1 MDFTI
6 AQRTTLLRTLLL
18 FFYFAISL
26 VCLSSFMYLALVFA
40 KHVVLNRS
48 SLNIHAVAIDYWQP
62 GFFAI
67 VAALSI
73 FVVSI
78 GSLLKFRQLLQG
90 IGPLV
95 ELLGGRRASS
105 EIPEEQIF
113 IDIVEELALTSGIP
127 FPVPIVIEK
136 ERALNA
142 FALGD
147 VETQAVIGITE
158 GMLVTLTRDELQA
171 VVAHEMAHLIHGDAS
186 LGVRMISLLHGM
198 VGITNFGFYLCEVGS
213 GERTLFSKDKPAGKP
228 RQNFLFLMFG
238 LMLSVAGAAGM
249 LAGATV
255 KRLITRGREF
265 GADREACALIG
276 DSEPLVRALAKMT
289 EEENKS
295 YIRNRDAKLCGHMFF
310 ADVNKPSLL
319 NKFSTHPS
327 LQRRIKRLEHGV
339 VRKEPLE
346 LEQSTRAE
354 TVLLKSDRQEQQ
366 KAVAI
371 EPEATA
377 VAQAISHLRQP
388 VVGTVQP
395 LKKLLDQVPREIR
408 RALHQPETAVAIL
421 YCLFLSSNEKIQAS
435 QVEILLETVNDKVKD
450 EMEKAFASL
459 NQLSFSLRFLLL
471 SIAIESLK
479 HLNVDDY
486 QRVRQV
492 VEKLVAIDSEQK
504 QMHVYLLQRMLF
516 RALDSWF
523 EVEQKVDEDSLPSLD
538 DAVLQTMTVAAVLG
552 NARRKVDEA
561 KDALAKALKH
571 LAFEE
576 ALDKARLDACNIKML
591 KDSLDTLSLAPVPV
605 RVSVLEGVGECLAED
620 GVIDS
625 DEMALMHV
633 LAKDLGIGVPLFLQV
648 PNESVSVQSS
658 TAEIVAAENVVAAD
672 GSQNVIEEVS
682 AE

>member
-1 MDFTI
+1 MDYTV

-18 FFYFAISL
+18 FFYFSIAL
-26 VCLSSFMYLALVFA
+26 FCLSGFMYLALVFA
-40 KHVVLNRS
+40 KHVVFNRRS
-48 SLNIHAVAIDYWQP
+48 SNIHAIAIDFWQP
-62 GFFAI
+62 GFFAL

-78 GSLLKFRQLLQG
+78 GCLLKFRQLLQG

-105 EIPEEQIF
+105 EVPEDQIF

-142 FALGD
+142 FAMGD
-147 VETQAVIGITE
+147 VETQTVIGVTE
-158 GMLVTLTRDELQA
+158 GMLVTLARDELQA

-186 LGVRMISLLHGM
+186 LGIRMISLLHGM
-198 VGITNFGFYLCEVGS
+198 VGITNFGFFLCEVGS
-213 GERTLFSKDKPAGKP
+213 GERTLFSKEKPPGKP

-238 LMLSVAGAAGM
+238 LMFAISGAAGM
-249 LAGATV
+249 LAGAFV

-276 DSEPLVRALAKMT
+276 DSEPLVRALMKMT

-295 YIRNRDAKLCGHMFF
+295 HIRNRDAKLCGHMFF

-327 LQRRIKRLEHGV
+327 LQRRIGNLERGV
-339 VRKEPLE
+339 MRDEPLE

-354 TVLLKSDRQEQQ
+354 TVLLRSDKREQQ

-377 VAQAISHLRQP
+377 VAQAISHLRDP

-408 RALHQPETAVAIL
+408 RALHQPETAVPVL
-421 YCLFLSSNEKIQAS
+421 YCLFLSSDEKVQSS
-435 QVEILLETVNDKVKD
+435 QVEILLNSVSDKVKD
-450 EMEKAFASL
+450 DMEKAFTSL
-459 NQLSFSLRFLLL
+459 NQSSFSLRFLLL
-471 SIAIESLK
+471 SISIESMKFLD
-479 HLNVDDY
+479 VADY
-486 QRVRQV
+486 RRVREV
-492 VEKLVAIDSEQK
+492 IEKLVAVDVEQR

-523 EVEQKVDEDSLPSLD
+523 KIEQEIDQDSLPSLD

-552 NARRKVDEA
+552 NAQRKVDEA
-561 KDALAKALKH
+561 RGVLAKALKH

-576 ALDKARLDACNIKML
+576 ALERAKLDSCNIKML
-591 KDSLDTLSLAPVPV
+591 EDALDMLSMAPVPV
-605 RVSVLEGVGECLAED
+605 RVSVLEGVGECFAED

-633 LAKDLGIGVPLFLQV
+633 LARDFAIGVPLFLQV
-648 PNESVSVQSS
+648 PDES
-658 TAEIVAAENVVAAD
+658 AVVAED
-672 GSQNVIEEVS
+672 S
-682 AE
+682 A